1 MYFYLKIMYFVC
13 KKLFFLFINDTSVE
27 TYIINIIYMNCKDY
41 LLCYVE
47 KQIKNYLVKFK
58 DKLLSLKINDYL
70 YPNLIKFIEIQN
82 KSDKLIDDWVFV

>member
-1 MYFYLKIMYFVC
+1 MYFVC

-27 TYIINIIYMNCKDY
+27 TYIINIIYTNCKDY

-47 KQIKNYLVKFK
+47 KRMKNYLVKLV
-58 DKLLSLKINDYL
+58 DDYL

-82 KSDKLIDDWVFV
+82 KSEKLIDDWVFV